1 VPDDH
6 LATWPRN
13 AKNISR
19 NCRHCASTSF
29 SLVVMLFYSCKSPI
43 VQVVVF
49 VLSGL
54 PAFGRKQPVD
64 MATRPRRDSFLRLL
78 LFLR

>member
-1 VPDDH
+1 
-6 LATWPRN
+6 
-13 AKNISR
+13 
-19 NCRHCASTSF
+19 
-29 SLVVMLFYSCKSPI
+29 MLFYSCKSPI